1 MTLSLGATAN
11 SSDRD
16 VDVKPI
22 ANTQM
27 QNLRYQN
34 WVETRR
40 QLVDSLSNGR
50 IAYLHVRAMNQTA
63 LQLFKEQ
70 LVSIAESKDAMI
82 VDVREN
88 AGGSIAVHLLGM
100 LDRTPWL
107 LRRFRDFPLVSENK
121 YRSKAF
127 ERPQACLI
135 NGYSGSNAEIFAEG
149 FRRHKLGPIVGTPT
163 GSAVIG
169 TAEYYLID
177 GAHIRR
183 PSWGSFTLEMED
195 TDLVPRQPDIF
206 IENLP
211 DDLQAGRDPQLVR
224 AVAELMKS
232 LK

>member
-1 MTLSLGATAN
+1 M
-11 SSDRD
+11 
-16 VDVKPI
+16 
-22 ANTQM
+22 
-27 QNLRYQN
+27 
-34 WVETRR
+34 
-40 QLVDSLSNGR
+40 
-50 IAYLHVRAMNQTA
+50 
-63 LQLFKEQ
+63 
-70 LVSIAESKDAMI
+70 
-82 VDVREN
+82 
-88 AGGSIAVHLLGM
+88 HLLGM

-107 LRRFRDFPLVSENK
+107 LHRFRDFPLVSENK